1 MSPRVSAYAAAF
13 VTIISWLGLTGCDEN
28 WAKRFDRGAPIPN
41 ARLLLELPE
50 PQSIAQ
56 LFPRYQQAASLGG
69 FPYKVGRPMTVE
81 EVEASSSRFFSW
93 VAKEE
98 YSDSINVYEHSVEFF
113 TPRGE
118 KSSTH
123 ITFIFHNDS
132 TDSFTKDEWLWF
144 FQWRDEYLPQV
155 FPEAIISIIRHPAV
169 FTDLETIAEIEE
181 ELGIH
186 VPEEYKRD

>member
-1 MSPRVSAYAAAF
+1 MNPRVSLCRLIFA
-13 VTIISWLGLTGCDEN
+13 VIPVSMCLMGCDEN

-41 ARLLLELPE
+41 ARLMLELPE
-50 PQSIAQ
+50 PQSISQ
-56 LFPRYQQAASLGG
+56 LLPRYQKAASLGG
-69 FPYKVGRPMTVE
+69 FP
-81 EVEASSSRFFSW
+81 FSW
-93 VAKEE
+93 GSSYTGEQAEAKMIRSHTWTKTEG
-98 YSDSINVYEHSVEFF
+98 STSVFEHRISFS

-118 KSSTH
+118 KSAKH
-123 ITFIFHNDS
+123 ITFIFRNDS

>member
-41 ARLLLELPE
+41 ARLMLELRE

-69 FPYKVGRPMTVE
+69 FP
-81 EVEASSSRFFSW
+81 FSW
-93 VAKEE
+93 GSSYTGEQAEANMIRSHTWTKTEGSTSVF
-98 YSDSINVYEHSVEFF
+98 EHRISFS

-118 KSSTH
+118 KSAKH
-123 ITFIFHNDS
+123 ITFIFRNDS

-169 FTDLETIAEIEE
+169 FTDLETITEIEE

-186 VPEEYKRD
+186 VPEEYKSD

>member
-1 MSPRVSAYAAAF
+1 MNPRVSLCRLIFA
-13 VTIISWLGLTGCDEN
+13 VIPVSMCLMGCDEN

-118 KSSTH
+118 KSSKY
-123 ITFIFHNDS
+123 ITFIFRNDS